1 VESTWESRDLPVL
14 DATVRYFEEEFD
26 GVYPS
31 AQTFADR
38 LGMDPEQVAKAV
50 TALAPTNLVLA
61 PSLGGPESVSMM

>member
-14 DATVRYFEEEFD
+14 EAIVRFFEEELD

-38 LGMDPEQVAKAV
+38 LGMDPQQVAKAV
-50 TALAPTNLVLA
+50 TALAPTYLVIA
-61 PSLGGPESVSMM
+61 PSMGGRRACR